1 MNKFTLITILIL
13 NSLNII
19 NAQIMPTKL
28 NQVELMKQFIG
39 TWKCDFGDNTIFIS
53 ENTQFGN
60 GMVSNSEI
68 VTNGKT
74 LDTIKQLFGYDNIAD
89 KFIIAELK
97 KSSPNI
103 EICSA
108 WFITENTGE
117 IVITNPANS
126 QLKFQFEFKTHDM
139 IVQTAFQNDK
149 VIKVITLNRI
159 K

>member
-1 MNKFTLITILIL
+1 MNKFILITILIL
-13 NSLNII
+13 SSLNII

-68 VTNGKT
+68 ITNGKT

-97 KSSPNI
+97 KSSPFV
-103 EICSA
+103 EICNA
-108 WFITENTGE
+108 WFTTENTGE
-117 IVITNPANS
+117 IVITNPENS
-126 QLKFQFEFKTHDM
+126 QLKFKFEFKTHDT
-139 IVQTAFQNDK
+139 IVQTAIQNDK